1 MTSVQQV
8 CQELLPDLDEDIFDY
23 IVGALE
29 EFQSEAVGAADP
41 DETEAMISGFLESA
55 EYVSEPEEAA
65 AKAQELVARVSAV
78 AASGSGSSDV
88 PQKLSEETKKL
99 MIRVDEHQ
107 SSGAAAAAATRVN
120 KNTLIE
126 NEPVSDKDQK
136 LAKKRDDK
144 ASKKQEKAQKYGKQT
159 PAQQAE
165 QQALQV
171 EAELAAAR
179 IAAVQARTKLG
190 AYKGALDAKSFTLP
204 NPGGGQPLLEDAA
217 CRLVWG
223 RRYGLIGRNGT
234 GKSTML
240 RAFAARRVGEV
251 PPNVTVHYVSQEVN
265 LTDEQRLKTPIQI
278 VVDADVER
286 SLLLEELEDLNQQ
299 ASAGELNAKGSERH
313 GAVLAR
319 LEEIGADSAARRAE
333 SLLDNLGFSKEL
345 QQRPLSQ
352 LSGGW

>member
-65 AKAQELVARVSAV
+65 AKAQELVARVSA
-78 AASGSGSSDV
+78 AASGSCSSDV
-88 PQKLSEETKKL
+88 PQKLSEETKKM
-99 MIRVDEHQ
+99 MIRVDEHP
-107 SSGAAAAAATRVN
+107 SSGAAAARVN
-120 KNTLIE
+120 KNTLME

-171 EAELAAAR
+171 DAELAAAR

-319 LEEIGADSAARRAE
+319 LEEIGVDSAARRAE
-333 SLLDNLGFSKEL
+333 SLLDNLGFTKEL